1 MFNSF
6 ICKINHK
13 TMKIAHD
20 HADWVKYIQDK
31 LNVFERNNG
40 WRFIPTPPYAYVV
53 GLKWVF

>member
-1 MFNSF
+1 
-6 ICKINHK
+6 
-13 TMKIAHD
+13 MKIAHD

-53 GLKWVF
+53 GLKWVFQNTMDKEGNVVR